1 MYTFT
6 QHLRDEEVHSIEGQV
21 VSGVAI
27 GIILFGQAGYAMPPG
42 SVENATSFNY
52 PVLYTSIE
60 AASVES
66 VVSPDLDPAV
76 LSQLIEAGKH
86 LQKQGCRAIIGAC
99 GFFGNYLPEVVSEL
113 DVPCFFSSLMQVPL
127 ILRSLKPEQKVGVLT
142 ANGEVLSG
150 APVLKNCGLAD
161 PSQVIISGAEG
172 LPEMQNILAGEGQ
185 SNVYQL
191 ERGLM
196 QLARNLV
203 EEHPEVGAMLLECT
217 LFPTHGRAVQEA
229 VRMPAYDFVTLI
241 DWVYSAVVRK
251 AFPGYI

>member
-1 MYTFT
+1 MYTYT
-6 QHLRDEEVHSIEGQV
+6 SHLKDQEVHCIEGQV

-42 SVENATSFNY
+42 SVENATSFKY

-66 VVSPDLDPAV
+66 VVSPELDPAV

-99 GFFGNYLPEVVSEL
+99 GFFGNYLPEVITEL
-113 DVPCFFSSLMQVPL
+113 DVPCFFSSLMQIPL
-127 ILRSLKPEQKVGVLT
+127 ILRSLRPEQKVGVLT

-150 APVLKNCGLAD
+150 APVLKNCGIDD
-161 PSQVIISGAEG
+161 PARVIISGAEV
-172 LPEMQNILAGEGQ
+172 LPEMQKILSGEGHY
-185 SNVYQL
+185 NVYQL
-191 ERGLM
+191 EQGLK

-203 EEHPEVGAMLLECT
+203 EEHPDVGAMLLECT
-217 LFPTHGRAVQEA
+217 LFPTHSRAVQDT
-229 VRMPAYDFVTLI
+229 VRLPVYDFVTLI
-241 DWVYSAVVRK
+241 DWVYSAVVRRS
-251 AFPGYI
+251 FPGYV

>member
-6 QHLRDEEVHSIEGQV
+6 RHLRDEEVHSIEGQV

-86 LQKQGCRAIIGAC
+86 LQRQGCRAIIGAC
-99 GFFGNYLPEVVSEL
+99 GFFGNYLPEVVSKL

-127 ILRSLKPEQKVGVLT
+127 ILHSLKPGQKVGVLT
-142 ANGEVLSG
+142 ANGKVLRG
-150 APVLKNCGLAD
+150 APVLKNCGIED
-161 PSQVIISGAEG
+161 PSRVIISGAEV
-172 LPEMQNILAGEGQ
+172 LPEMQKILAGEGHY
-185 SNVYQL
+185 NVYQL
-191 ERGLM
+191 EQGLM
-196 QLARNLV
+196 QLARDMV

-229 VRMPAYDFVTLI
+229 VRLPVYDFVTLI
-241 DWVYSAVVRK
+241 DWVYSAVVRRS
-251 AFPGYI
+251 FPGYV